1 MPDNDRAST
10 FSFTDPNWRPFSK
23 ENLDTLHVTP
33 NELWFNSSTKS
44 GALVV
49 RQSGQ
54 YAEYALSKIG
64 LDHLHDA
71 VRAGKVTTGNIVLV
85 KRGGTVILIRPVTEM
100 AADLND
106 IPPRDGRL
114 GLYWWLNADGT
125 PNEPYRTGPA
135 ELPDIPY

>member
-1 MPDNDRAST
+1 MNSG
-10 FSFTDPNWRPFSK
+10 FSFADPNWRPFSK

-33 NELWFNSSTKS
+33 NELWFNASTNS

-54 YAEYALSKIG
+54 YAEYALSKAG
-64 LDHLHDA
+64 LDHLNDA
-71 VRAGKVTTGNIVLV
+71 VQAGKLRAGNIVLV
-85 KRGGTVILIRPVTEM
+85 KRDGTVILIKPVTEM
-100 AADLND
+100 FTELSA

-125 PNEPYRTGPA
+125 PNAPYRTGPA